1 MTKSKAKEIYHVI
14 KYTVTEKWVFI
25 ICLIAVL
32 LIPTLAEFKETW
44 NNKIE
49 VATFFV
55 TLFLLYKTMKDEWK
69 ETLPLRLNVTF
80 TNNDKK
86 VMVAESV
93 YLAHEA
99 DVRNWTQQTG
109 SQMSGERFL
118 DFDLI
123 LTQKGPEVAFS
134 EVSDEPFKLYTC
146 HMNLTKVPTKMETTF
161 NTGYYL
167 HWKYAFDGKSKTCFQ
182 VKHDGSE
189 SLPCLTV

>member
-1 MTKSKAKEIYHVI
+1 MTINIFKEIYHVI
-14 KYTVTEKWVFI
+14 KYTVTEKWVFML
-25 ICLIAVL
+25 CLIAVL
-32 LIPTLAEFKETW
+32 LMPTLADFKETW
-44 NNKIE
+44 NDKVE

-55 TLFLLYKTMKDEWK
+55 TLFLLYKTMQDEWK

-118 DFDLI
+118 EFDLI
-123 LTQKGPEVAFS
+123 LTQKGPEVSFDT
-134 EVSDEPFKLYTC
+134 VSGEPFKLYTC
-146 HMNLTKVPTKMETTF
+146 HMNLTKVPLKIEESF
-161 NTGYYL
+161 NNGYYL
-167 HWKYAFDGKSKTCFQ
+167 HWKYAFDGKSKQCFQ
-182 VKHDGSE
+182 VKQDETE
-189 SLPCLTV
+189 SVPCPTV